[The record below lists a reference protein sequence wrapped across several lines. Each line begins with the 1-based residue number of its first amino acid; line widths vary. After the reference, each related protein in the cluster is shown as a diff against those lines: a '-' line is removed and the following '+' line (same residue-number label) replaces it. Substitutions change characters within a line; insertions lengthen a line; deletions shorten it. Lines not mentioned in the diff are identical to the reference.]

1 MILSTNQIAL
11 YRKLNN
17 EFIEKA
23 NVRFEQLK
31 LSYISVDDL
40 EEKEIEINEESLV
53 SYNINEFDSMWSP
66 YENNLKLEQK
76 LIIEYPMVLFG
87 KDGITCESN
96 KIGLAVHIYSKT
108 SNFQETVKVASFE
121 KQESRLELNFNYNF
135 EPSTIGDCKP

>member
-66 YENNLKLEQK
+66 LRK
-76 LIIEYPMVLFG
+76 
-87 KDGITCESN
+87 
-96 KIGLAVHIYSKT
+96 
-108 SNFQETVKVASFE
+108 
-121 KQESRLELNFNYNF
+121 
-135 EPSTIGDCKP
+135 

>member
-1 MILSTNQIAL
+1 MT
-11 YRKLNN
+11 
-17 EFIEKA
+17 
-23 NVRFEQLK
+23 LK
-31 LSYISVDDL
+31 
-40 EEKEIEINEESLV
+40 KKIEINEESLV

-121 KQESRLELNFNYNF
+121 NKNLGWNLILIITSSPLQL
-135 EPSTIGDCKP
+135 GDCKP

>member
-1 MILSTNQIAL
+1 
-11 YRKLNN
+11 
-17 EFIEKA
+17 
-23 NVRFEQLK
+23 
-31 LSYISVDDL
+31 
-40 EEKEIEINEESLV
+40 
-53 SYNINEFDSMWSP
+53 MWSP

-135 EPSTIGDCKP
+135 EPSTIRGL